1 MLMCF
6 IFNIFGFKTDTESIV
21 TVLMTSTDSHKLTQD
36 QKYTLSNELEWYK
49 PIIREQ
55 IRSEQKLFKNMKK

>member
-1 MLMCF
+1 
-6 IFNIFGFKTDTESIV
+6 
-21 TVLMTSTDSHKLTQD
+21 MTSTDSHKLTQD